1 MKKKIYPKEINYI
14 KSNSFNFNIDINK
27 EMLLNIKALK
37 NCSSINLN
45 SLKINEN
52 ELSFLNKNCFSSVES
67 LYLSNTGIKSLN
79 FLSFDSLSNLKNLD
93 LSNNEIDD
101 ISFLTENNVKC
112 KHIIY
117 FKLSNNK
124 IRKGLEVLKTGIF

>member
-27 EMLLNIKALK
+27 EMLLNI
-37 NCSSINLN
+37 
-45 SLKINEN
+45 N

-124 IRKGLEVLKTGIF
+124 IRKGLEVLQQEFFENRYLFIEILDIKN